1 MFPRLRRNVNI
12 TFVVIAA
19 VLALGFI
26 VMGVRG

>member
-1 MFPRLRRNVNI
+1 MFTRLRRNVNI

-26 VMGVRG
+26 VMAVRG